1 MQIYGVPTV
10 RHDIKAPRKQSI
22 ANSQNYGNEP
32 NSRQL
37 IHPAAMVERG
47 VHEQHFLQQMS
58 KDTIRQVIQPIELS
72 NNINIIDTDEL
83 RAILALRMT
92 MPVKLQ
98 L

>member
-1 MQIYGVPTV
+1 M

-22 ANSQNYGNEP
+22 ANAQNYGNEP

-58 KDTIRQVIQPIELS
+58 KAAIRQVIRPIELG
-72 NNINIIDTDEL
+72 NNVVVVNADEL
-83 RAILALRMT
+83 KLQECYAYIL
-92 MPVKLQ
+92 PVKVR
-98 L
+98 